1 MDSTPSTAD
10 ARVTLLSL
18 PTDPHGYSP
27 LDALGRD
34 EMAQTDAA
42 GLSGVK
48 REPESPRSIKSTRQS
63 KRRKVEQE
71 GNEHESP
78 VNEEQK
84 TSHLKVEENE
94 LIVKQEHEGFP
105 QTPSTRRSMRIAL
118 AASVTATPDSV
129 FKGEDDDEE
138 KLVSI
143 GQDADVKAEP
153 QSPATPSRKKT
164 GGGSS
169 TPIKLKL
176 DKPHPEPPRWRRQY
190 TLIEQ
195 MRARIIAPVD
205 TLGCETPNRERSD
218 DPRTVRFHMLISL
231 MLSSQTKDPVTSQA
245 VTNLHDR
252 LPGGLTAESLAVAE
266 PTLVSE
272 CINKVGF
279 WRRKTE
285 YITEA
290 AKRIVE
296 GGLDDGEPEE
306 ADVEG
311 TGVPLPPPGSQGSG
325 PDIPRTLGGLCKLKG
340 VGPKMAFLALQCAWN
355 LNSGVGVDVHV
366 HRITNR
372 LGWHKPKTTE
382 PERTRLNLQSWLPPE
397 LFKPI
402 NHVLVGFGQV
412 VCLPVGP
419 RCDVCLLGKEKIC
432 PSRVANVNIKNRKVV
447 EFGFLDV
454 QPGAESQL
462 DQRDGV
468 GADVKAAV
476 EVEVEDDAQAKE
488 AEKAMR
494 AIAKERGQELV
505 MVEGKLM
512 DEAVGVEGESLGVAT
527 ATS

>member
-1 MDSTPSTAD
+1 MTTDLEMLSPEQEQQQQANGASSTTETTMTNAS
-10 ARVTLLSL
+10 LS
-18 PTDPHGYSP
+18 SS
-27 LDALGRD
+27 
-34 EMAQTDAA
+34 A
-42 GLSGVK
+42 GVSIK
-48 REPESPRSIKSTRQS
+48 REPESPTAKTLSTPTRLS
-63 KRRKVEQE
+63 KRRKVKAERVE
-71 GNEHESP
+71 DDG
-78 VNEEQK
+78 
-84 TSHLKVEENE
+84 TSTDVLSMM
-94 LIVKQEHEGFP
+94 VKQEDGESAASSAP
-105 QTPSTRRSMRIAL
+105 VTPLKREQEQVHVKTPVSSAQRRSMRIAL
-118 AASVTATPDSV
+118 AASSSSTDSPSV
-129 FKGEDDDEE
+129 AVKDENNDDDDDADE
-138 KLVSI
+138 KLVSV
-143 GQDADVKAEP
+143 DDVSIEP
-153 QSPATPSRKKT
+153 RTPSTPSRKKST
-164 GGGSS
+164 GSS
-169 TPIKLKL
+169 GTPIKLSL
-176 DKPHPEPPRWRRQY
+176 DKPHPEPARWRRQY
-190 TLIEQ
+190 TLIES
-195 MRARIIAPVD
+195 MRSRIVAPVD
-205 TLGCETPNRERSD
+205 TLGCETPNRERSQ

-245 VTNLHDR
+245 VTNLHER
-252 LPGGLTAESLAVAE
+252 LPGGLTAESLAVAD

-311 TGVPLPPPGSQGSG
+311 TSVPLPPPGSEDHTG

-372 LGWHKPKTTE
+372 LGWHKPKTTD
-382 PERTRLNLQSWLPPE
+382 PERTRLNLQSWLPPQ

-419 RCDVCLLGKEKIC
+419 RCDVCLLGKERIC

-447 EFGFLDV
+447 EFGFLEKDE
-454 QPGAESQL
+454 QSAAAGGE
-462 DQRDGV
+462 
-468 GADVKAAV
+468 VKAAV
-476 EVEVEDDAQAKE
+476 EVEVEDDEQAQE
-488 AEKAMR
+488 AERAMR
-494 AIAKERGQELV
+494 VIAKEEGKEVV

-512 DEAVGVEGESLGVAT
+512 GE
-527 ATS
+527 